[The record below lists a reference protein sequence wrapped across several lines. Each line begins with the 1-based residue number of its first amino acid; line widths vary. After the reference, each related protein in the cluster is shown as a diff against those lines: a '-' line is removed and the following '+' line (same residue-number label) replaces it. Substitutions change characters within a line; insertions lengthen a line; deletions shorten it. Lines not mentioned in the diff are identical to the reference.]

1 MCDFIFSF
9 PLLIRFVKLY
19 LFNYEYLKYNI
30 PYYPTKEAIECYM
43 NTHAGLP
50 DFKILDL
57 PKGLPIKHLY
67 KFKDIYSPTCPGNVW
82 PPQTNSTSTLPV
94 SGAETG
100 DVKQDPPVTNSPL
113 PTGNRTY
120 LLDPLDKQQS
130 SPTQLGEFTGR
141 VNIVP
146 WLKKNPRPLLLPEQQ
161 KYPIRP
167 DKSKHFKKKWQ

>member
-1 MCDFIFSF
+1 
-9 PLLIRFVKLY
+9 
-19 LFNYEYLKYNI
+19 
-30 PYYPTKEAIECYM
+30 
-43 NTHAGLP
+43 
-50 DFKILDL
+50 
-57 PKGLPIKHLY
+57 
-67 KFKDIYSPTCPGNVW
+67 
-82 PPQTNSTSTLPV
+82 
-94 SGAETG
+94 
-100 DVKQDPPVTNSPL
+100 L